1 MSPKPLTQEIKLP
14 DGRTITIET
23 GKLAKQAN
31 GSVVVRQGNTML
43 LATVV
48 SNKDAAEGI
57 DFLPL
62 TVEYREKFASSG
74 RVPGGY
80 IKREGRPND
89 DEILV
94 ARLVDRVLRP
104 LFPEDYH
111 AETQVIIQLISYDPS
126 AAPDSLAGLAA
137 SAAIAV
143 SDIPFNGPISEVRV
157 ARING
162 QFVINPAPDQI
173 EAADIEM
180 MVGAS
185 RDSIVMV
192 EGEMKEVS
200 EAEMLEAIAAAHA
213 AIKVQID
220 AQEALAAQVPGA
232 LPKRTYSH
240 ETNNEDLRKAV
251 ADFCYDQVYAVATS
265 GTDKATRR
273 EGFKAVKEAFLATL
287 SDEDRAANEKLV
299 SKYFGDVE
307 YEAMRNM
314 ILNEGKRLDGRS
326 TTDIRPIWAEVD
338 YLPGA
343 HGSAIFTRGETQS
356 LTTITLGSKLDEN
369 KIDQATFVGARRFYL
384 HYNFPPFSTGE
395 VKRMMGVSRREIGH
409 GNLAQRAVEAVLP
422 KENPYVIRVVSDI
435 LESNGSSSMA
445 TVCAATLALMD
456 GGIQIT
462 KPVSGIAM
470 GLITKGSKFAILSDI
485 LGDEDHLGDMDF
497 KVAGT
502 RDGITACQM
511 DIKIE
516 GLTFDILTQALNQ
529 AREGRLHILGE
540 MAKCIAEPRK
550 ELKPHA
556 PKMVVIEI
564 AKDYIGAIIG
574 PGGKIIQGLQAET
587 NTTITIE
594 EVDNKGIIEISG
606 NDQKGIDKAIE
617 KIKEIAFTPEVG
629 ETYKGRVKTIQPYGA
644 FVEISKGT
652 DGLLH
657 ISEIDHRRLE
667 KVEEVLKE
675 GDIIEVKLVG
685 IDDRGK
691 FKLSRKALLPKPE
704 RQPEQQ

>member
-1 MSPKPLTQEIKLP
+1 
-14 DGRTITIET
+14 
-23 GKLAKQAN
+23 
-31 GSVVVRQGNTML
+31 
-43 LATVV
+43 
-48 SNKDAAEGI
+48 
-57 DFLPL
+57 
-62 TVEYREKFASSG
+62 
-74 RVPGGY
+74 
-80 IKREGRPND
+80 
-89 DEILV
+89 
-94 ARLVDRVLRP
+94 
-104 LFPEDYH
+104 
-111 AETQVIIQLISYDPS
+111 
-126 AAPDSLAGLAA
+126 
-137 SAAIAV
+137 
-143 SDIPFNGPISEVRV
+143 
-157 ARING
+157 
-162 QFVINPAPDQI
+162 
-173 EAADIEM
+173 
-180 MVGAS
+180 
-185 RDSIVMV
+185 
-192 EGEMKEVS
+192 
-200 EAEMLEAIAAAHA
+200 
-213 AIKVQID
+213 
-220 AQEALAAQVPGA
+220 
-232 LPKRTYSH
+232 
-240 ETNNEDLRKAV
+240 
-251 ADFCYDQVYAVATS
+251 
-265 GTDKATRR
+265 
-273 EGFKAVKEAFLATL
+273 
-287 SDEDRAANEKLV
+287 
-299 SKYFGDVE
+299 
-307 YEAMRNM
+307 
-314 ILNEGKRLDGRS
+314 
-326 TTDIRPIWAEVD
+326 
-338 YLPGA
+338 
-343 HGSAIFTRGETQS
+343 
-356 LTTITLGSKLDEN
+356 
-369 KIDQATFVGARRFYL
+369 
-384 HYNFPPFSTGE
+384 
-395 VKRMMGVSRREIGH
+395 
-409 GNLAQRAVEAVLP
+409 
-422 KENPYVIRVVSDI
+422 
-435 LESNGSSSMA
+435 
-445 TVCAATLALMD
+445 MD
-456 GGIQIT
+456 GGIPIT

-540 MAKCIAEPRK
+540 MAKCISEPRK

-556 PKMVVIEI
+556 PKMIVIEI

-667 KVEEVLKE
+667 RVEEVLKE

-704 RQPEQQ
+704 RQAEQQ

>member
-1 MSPKPLTQEIKLP
+1 
-14 DGRTITIET
+14 
-23 GKLAKQAN
+23 
-31 GSVVVRQGNTML
+31 
-43 LATVV
+43 
-48 SNKDAAEGI
+48 
-57 DFLPL
+57 
-62 TVEYREKFASSG
+62 
-74 RVPGGY
+74 
-80 IKREGRPND
+80 
-89 DEILV
+89 
-94 ARLVDRVLRP
+94 
-104 LFPEDYH
+104 
-111 AETQVIIQLISYDPS
+111 
-126 AAPDSLAGLAA
+126 
-137 SAAIAV
+137 
-143 SDIPFNGPISEVRV
+143 
-157 ARING
+157 
-162 QFVINPAPDQI
+162 
-173 EAADIEM
+173 
-180 MVGAS
+180 
-185 RDSIVMV
+185 
-192 EGEMKEVS
+192 
-200 EAEMLEAIAAAHA
+200 
-213 AIKVQID
+213 
-220 AQEALAAQVPGA
+220 
-232 LPKRTYSH
+232 
-240 ETNNEDLRKAV
+240 
-251 ADFCYDQVYAVATS
+251 
-265 GTDKATRR
+265 
-273 EGFKAVKEAFLATL
+273 
-287 SDEDRAANEKLV
+287 
-299 SKYFGDVE
+299 
-307 YEAMRNM
+307 
-314 ILNEGKRLDGRS
+314 
-326 TTDIRPIWAEVD
+326 
-338 YLPGA
+338 
-343 HGSAIFTRGETQS
+343 
-356 LTTITLGSKLDEN
+356 
-369 KIDQATFVGARRFYL
+369 
-384 HYNFPPFSTGE
+384 
-395 VKRMMGVSRREIGH
+395 MMGVSRREIGH

-456 GGIQIT
+456 GGIPIT

-540 MAKCIAEPRK
+540 MAKCISEPRK

-556 PKMVVIEI
+556 PKMIVIEI

-667 KVEEVLKE
+667 RVEEVLKE

-704 RQPEQQ
+704 RQAEQQ